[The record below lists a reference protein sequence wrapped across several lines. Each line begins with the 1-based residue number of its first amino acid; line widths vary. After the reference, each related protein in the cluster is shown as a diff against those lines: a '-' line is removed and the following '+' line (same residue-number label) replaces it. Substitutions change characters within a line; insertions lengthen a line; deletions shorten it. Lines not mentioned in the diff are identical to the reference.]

1 MNKILLEVIG
11 ISYCG
16 SQSGAYALLLRE
28 RNAEKQLPIII
39 GGTEAQAIAMA
50 LENVDYSR
58 PLTHDLLK
66 NIADRY
72 SVNVTEVVI
81 SKFKNGLFF
90 SELHCEH
97 DGTTSVFDARPSDA
111 IALALRFNAPIYTYS
126 NIIEEAG
133 INSKDI
139 DADNNT
145 DIDFD
150 TDTDTD
156 FDYSERDH
164 YSLSIEDLDILLQDA
179 VNEEDYESAARLRDI
194 INEKRKH

>member
-1 MNKILLEVIG
+1 MNKILLEVIDV
-11 ISYCG
+11 SYCS
-16 SQSGAYALLLRE
+16 SQSGAYALLLGE
-28 RNAEKQLPIII
+28 RGAQRQLPIII

-139 DADNNT
+139 DADNDT

-150 TDTDTD
+150 TDADSD
-156 FDYSERDH
+156 NRERDD
-164 YSLSIEDLDILLQDA
+164 YSLSIEALGILLQDA
-179 VNEEDYESAARLRDI
+179 INDEDYESAARLRDI